1 MIKNINN
8 SDFILYTIKP
18 GDNLYSLSIQ
28 FGTTIQD
35 LINNNKFTIKEG
47 VGVSSVNIGIKSTCS
62 IEGYG
67 NIILNITNILG

>member
-35 LINNNKFTIKEG
+35 LINNN
-47 VGVSSVNIGIKSTCS
+47 IG
-62 IEGYG
+62 
-67 NIILNITNILG
+67 LNPYNLQIGQQIYINQNSNTNILN

>member
-1 MIKNINN
+1 MNN

-35 LINNNKFTIKEG
+35 LINNN
-47 VGVSSVNIGIKSTCS
+47 IG
-62 IEGYG
+62 
-67 NIILNITNILG
+67 LNPYNLQIGQQIYY